1 MRVVL
6 CATTESKLD
15 GPSREETMTKRK
27 AWSLGVLVAG
37 TAGLVLALQGVQV
50 LAAPMLNAG
59 FAASVPRLLQEQ
71 PAALTITVRT
81 CPAGYDPLAADAEFE
96 SDCREPAGD
105 TVFGLQLAGSQA
117 RGPSAGSGTS
127 GDAPQESTLGFTGL
141 TPGRY
146 TVTAAPPP
154 EIGAAFVGGCTSDKR
169 SFRDYPFV
177 PFAVAN
183 AEGSVVLTL
192 VPGETL
198 TCDWYQVAAADQS

>member
-1 MRVVL
+1 
-6 CATTESKLD
+6 
-15 GPSREETMTKRK
+15 MTKRK
-27 AWSLGVLVAG
+27 AWSLGTLVAG
-37 TAGLVLALQGVQV
+37 AAGIVLALQGAHV

-59 FAASVPRLLQEQ
+59 FAASTPRHLQEQ

-96 SDCREPAGD
+96 TDCREPAGD

-117 RGPSAGSGTS
+117 RGPSAGTGTS

-146 TVTAAPPP
+146 TVTAAAPP
-154 EIGAAFVGGCTSDKR
+154 EIGAAFVGRCTSDKR
-169 SFRDYPFV
+169 SFKDYPFV

-183 AEGSVVLTL
+183 AKGSVVLTL
-192 VPGETL
+192 LPGETL
-198 TCDWYQVAAADQS
+198 ACYWYQIAADRP